1 MAMPASCPV
10 LEFVDDQSDSIV
22 TDLAYDYHGRRLA
35 SVSADGVIRIRDLD
49 DNGVW
54 CVEEGCEIKLAHQVM
69 RTPRRPVV
77 RTNTLDF
84 TAPKRV
90 VVVALGE
97 FESGYILTKTIIH
110 TTHYFFPHT
119 WAIGTCA
126 CFPADGIGPAPTPT
140 PPPSGT
146 G

>member
-1 MAMPASCPV
+1 MAMPVSCPV

-69 RTPRRPVV
+69 RRPDAVV
-77 RTNTLDF
+77 RTHTLGF
-84 TAPKRV
+84 AAPKRV
-90 VVVALGE
+90 VVVAHREL
-97 FESGYILTKTIIH
+97 ESGYWTKIIIH
-110 TTHYFFPHT
+110 ATL
-119 WAIGTCA
+119 
-126 CFPADGIGPAPTPT
+126 PAH
-140 PPPSGT
+140 SGF
-146 G
+146 